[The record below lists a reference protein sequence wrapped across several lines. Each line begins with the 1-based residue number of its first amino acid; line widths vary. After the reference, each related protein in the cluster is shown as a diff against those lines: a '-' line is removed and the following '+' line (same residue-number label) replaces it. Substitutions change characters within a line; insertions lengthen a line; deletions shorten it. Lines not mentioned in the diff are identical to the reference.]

1 VDKCSAAT
9 GGPGW
14 TYASRVFK
22 QTPMGG
28 FGRMP
33 WTFDWGASVTWTIP
47 VQEVDLKVRLSV
59 NNLLNKQTTVRV
71 RTRYEV
77 TPGVY
82 RETFGEGSNW
92 TAPRSASLVLTYNF

>member
-1 VDKCSAAT
+1 MLLEVPFSGGGSGWICVADCKKAYNLRTYQFT
-9 GGPGW
+9 GLG
-14 TYASRVFK
+14 A
-22 QTPMGG
+22 

-33 WTFDWGASVTWTIP
+33 WTFDWGASVTWTMP
-47 VQEVDLKVRLSV
+47 VPDVDLKVRFSV
-59 NNLLNKQTTVRV
+59 YNLLNKQTTVRV

-92 TAPRSASLVLTYNF
+92 TAPR